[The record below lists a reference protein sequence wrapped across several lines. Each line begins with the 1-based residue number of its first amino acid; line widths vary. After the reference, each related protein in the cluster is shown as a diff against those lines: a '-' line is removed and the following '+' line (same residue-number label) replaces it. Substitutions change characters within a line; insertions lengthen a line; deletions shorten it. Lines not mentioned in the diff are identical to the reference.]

1 MLCYAWIENLG
12 YRQLSDVWRGLAFW
26 DLLRRKRSW
35 GEMTRR
41 GFSQPRDAAGELRK

>member
-1 MLCYAWIENLG
+1 MLWYAGIENLG

-26 DLLRRKRSW
+26 DMLRRKRAW

-41 GFSQPRDAAGELRK
+41 GFTEARRAAR